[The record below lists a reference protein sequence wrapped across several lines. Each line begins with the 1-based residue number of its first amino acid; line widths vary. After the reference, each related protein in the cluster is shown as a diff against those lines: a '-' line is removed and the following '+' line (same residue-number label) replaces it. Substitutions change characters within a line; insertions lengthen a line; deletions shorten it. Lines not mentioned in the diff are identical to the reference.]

1 MNRRSIALSA
11 VLALMAVLTV
21 PMAASAQR
29 VVVNPP
35 GPGRVVVHGAR
46 HPHTTVVVNPPGP
59 GRVVVNPPGPGRVV
73 VTPPPPN
80 RVVINPPGPGR
91 VVIRTRRH

>member
-1 MNRRSIALSA
+1 MNARSTSLAALFAMIS
-11 VLALMAVLTV
+11 VLAAPL
-21 PMAASAQR
+21 AANAQR

-35 GPGRVVVHGAR
+35 GPGRVVVRGAR

-73 VTPPPPN
+73 
-80 RVVINPPGPGR
+80 INPPGPGR
-91 VVIRTRRH
+91 VVIRGGRR

>member
-11 VLALMAVLTV
+11 VLALMSVVSL
-21 PMAASAQR
+21 PFAASAQR

-35 GPGRVVVHGAR
+35 GPGRVVVRAPR

-73 VTPPPPN
+73 VNPPPPA

-91 VVIRTRRH
+91 VVIRGGRR